1 MSYGAVDYLV
11 ILCLPQ
17 TCQCV
22 RIMFACVCG
31 CLGWGGCCVSVQDQA
46 HHVTLS
52 DLKFSANFSGA
63 KKCMPFPHRH
73 NSHFLLHPAP
83 RCEMCETRVVKRVV
97 KEWLHTT
104 MRRIK
109 DVLLTQ

>member
-63 KKCMPFPHRH
+63 RNVCPSPTGTIPTFFCIQHHVAKCARQ
-73 NSHFLLHPAP
+73 
-83 RCEMCETRVVKRVV
+83 
-97 KEWLHTT
+97 EW
-104 MRRIK
+104 
-109 DVLLTQ
+109 

>member
-1 MSYGAVDYLV
+1 MIAANVS
-11 ILCLPQ
+11 
-17 TCQCV
+17 
-22 RIMFACVCG
+22 VCEDNVCMG
-31 CLGWGGCCVSVQDQA
+31 VWVFGMGVCCVSVQDQA

-83 RCEMCETRVVKRVV
+83 RCEICETKTVKRVV
-97 KEWLHTT
+97 ERVVTHNYA
-104 MRRIK
+104 
-109 DVLLTQ
+109 